1 MFDLPDNLSHNIIIR
16 RPIMKFLEKVPRD
29 QELEL
34 KVGKEYVPVQLS
46 RAINTRVELEPGADP
61 IEHVMSASVQIH
73 LARNLLT
80 ESSPRPT
87 IPPLPPNPPTETS
100 IMDAMEKKWS
110 TGVGLIS
117 KALWISSPSTILP
130 CSIKGITKEAH
141 LNTILEVHIMPWHL
155 AYTLLAM

>member
-1 MFDLPDNLSHNIIIR
+1 MFDLPDNLSLNIIIG
-16 RPIMKFLEKVPRD
+16 RPIMKILEKVPRD

-61 IEHVMSASVQIH
+61 IEQVMSASVQIH

-80 ESSPRPT
+80 ESSSRTT

-100 IMDAMEKKWS
+100 IMDAME
-110 TGVGLIS
+110 
-117 KALWISSPSTILP
+117 
-130 CSIKGITKEAH
+130 
-141 LNTILEVHIMPWHL
+141 
-155 AYTLLAM
+155 